1 MFVKS
6 TNGVY
11 VCTMTFRYTSK
22 QWFDRVARCIKFADK
37 EVKTSMGYR
46 KQRGQW
52 NVEKMKQD
60 VAFGKLGEMA
70 VYDYFVQ
77 AGQEVTPIDFE
88 IYTGGNKSFDAD
100 LYWKGQHVHVK
111 TQSSASAKRYGASW
125 TFQAQSK
132 KGHED
137 PYRFEGIGVFCIV
150 YPFEKRIDVC
160 GAWKMQE
167 IQHQF
172 KEPKLKHLKHSK
184 RCIYLDDIQDI
195 PQITI

>member
-1 MFVKS
+1 MYDDVSLYIKAVVGS
-6 TNGVY
+6 RGALY
-11 VCTMTFRYTSK
+11 VVCGY
-22 QWFDRVARCIKFADK
+22 

-132 KGHED
+132 KVMRIPTGLKALACFASCTRLRNASMFVVHGRCE
-137 PYRFEGIGVFCIV
+137 RFNTN
-150 YPFEKRIDVC
+150 
-160 GAWKMQE
+160 
-167 IQHQF
+167 
-172 KEPKLKHLKHSK
+172 LKNQNSN
-184 RCIYLDDIQDI
+184 I
-195 PQITI
+195 